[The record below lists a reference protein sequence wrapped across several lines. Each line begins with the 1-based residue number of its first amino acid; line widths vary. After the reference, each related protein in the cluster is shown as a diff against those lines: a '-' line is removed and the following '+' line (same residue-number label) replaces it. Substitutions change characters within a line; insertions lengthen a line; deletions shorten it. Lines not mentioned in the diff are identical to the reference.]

1 MIVKGQPKPLA
12 DGRLSSRIVGAMP
25 LDADGAPVAGRMCRR
40 LETASKTM
48 KTGQDGLKFTKM
60 TKNRF
65 LDFVILSSCQHEAL
79 NTEKDRAQSIALGY
93 FLLMG

>member
-1 MIVKGQPKPLA
+1 
-12 DGRLSSRIVGAMP
+12 MP
-25 LDADGAPVAGRMCRR
+25 LDADGAPVAERRRRR

-65 LDFVILSSCQHEAL
+65 LDFVILSSCQKVYFVL
-79 NTEKDRAQSIALGY
+79 T
-93 FLLMG
+93 FLLGSESSPK